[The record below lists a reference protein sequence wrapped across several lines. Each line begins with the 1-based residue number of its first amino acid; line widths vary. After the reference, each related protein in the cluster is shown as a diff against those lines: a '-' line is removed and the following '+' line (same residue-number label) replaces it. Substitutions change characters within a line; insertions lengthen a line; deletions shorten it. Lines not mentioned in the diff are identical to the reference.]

1 MKPAVWS
8 ICLVWIGLHLIA
20 CPQSAL
26 AIREADIQRLT
37 AAGIDGAALAAIV
50 EEKVIETV
58 AFTVDELVTLKKQ
71 ARLSNETIRL
81 LVKERSFLKN
91 REPVVYGK
99 EVQPIRLSTVED
111 ILALKRAGMSDDI
124 IQAVILV
131 SSESTEARD
140 RERAWRMLE
149 RMGFVLDGRGKPGGP

>member
-1 MKPAVWS
+1 MKPMGWS
-8 ICLVWIGLHLIA
+8 ICLAWIGLQLIA
-20 CPQSAL
+20 GPQQAL
-26 AIREADIQRLT
+26 AVREADIQRLT
-37 AAGIDGAALAAIV
+37 ASGIDGAALTAIV

-58 AFTVDELVTLKKQ
+58 AFTVDELVALKKQ

-131 SSESTEARD
+131 SSESTQARE

-149 RMGFVLDGRGKPGGP
+149 RMGFVLDGRKETGAP